1 MGTDDLFKK
10 RRQQREQRKHEFKS
24 PRANSFLI
32 VGVNTAI
39 NNAKRR
45 MASFRNGIDKPSHYD
60 PGTMVYKLVEEL
72 KRYLEEK

>member
-1 MGTDDLFKK
+1 M
-10 RRQQREQRKHEFKS
+10 
-24 PRANSFLI
+24 I